1 MLFCKRMIQ
10 VGMSVVFLALGFSA
24 NAGNLLLTGHDMDF
38 HCSSGSG
45 CGNYGVALNYVRQG
59 APTKTLPMLVLDE
72 GTQVQSGANQALAKA
87 KNAVEGAG
95 NAFPMTVVNPT
106 SVAFATMPINVT
118 LYSAVVIA
126 SDSSCGGCDNTTASI
141 TAINACTAD
150 LQAFFNAGGGLMYL
164 AGASNRATYYNSI
177 PVPATATAVSPP
189 FTITA
194 AGTTLG
200 LIAADANC
208 CPTHN
213 SFTTPAAG
221 SALVVVETDSLGQA
235 ETLIVTGGSVGGGII
250 VVGPPVVAG
259 PPIGVPT
266 LSAWGLAFLALMV
279 TLMGLFTLRRRA

>member
-1 MLFCKRMIQ
+1 
-10 VGMSVVFLALGFSA
+10 
-24 NAGNLLLTGHDMDF
+24 
-38 HCSSGSG
+38 
-45 CGNYGVALNYVRQG
+45 
-59 APTKTLPMLVLDE
+59 
-72 GTQVQSGANQALAKA
+72 
-87 KNAVEGAG
+87 
-95 NAFPMTVVNPT
+95 
-106 SVAFATMPINVT
+106 
-118 LYSAVVIA
+118 
-126 SDSSCGGCDNTTASI
+126 
-141 TAINACTAD
+141 
-150 LQAFFNAGGGLMYL
+150 MYL

-221 SALVVVETDSLGQA
+221 SALAVVETDSLGQA
-235 ETLIVTGGSVGGGII
+235 ETLIVTGGSVSGGII
-250 VVGPPVVAG
+250 VVG